1 MYEAAGDSGLLY
13 FFGSNR
19 SVASI
24 ILLTN
29 GISFA
34 IQCVLFLILGS
45 LADYG
50 TCKTQALSVD
60 IGLCFAGRPYIL
72 IFWSIVSFGVGFSW
86 LAVHTPDRWEAG
98 VALYMLGLIAYQL
111 SLTFWTSAFPGLAR
125 NTPEMRE
132 AAEKYEE
139 GQITRDEYDHED
151 MMQRNRIS
159 NVAFIAQSAGE
170 IIILAILVG
179 ILFALNV
186 NESTANNDYGLSV
199 VIAYCTG

>member
-1 MYEAAGDSGLLY
+1 
-13 FFGSNR
+13 
-19 SVASI
+19 
-24 ILLTN
+24 
-29 GISFA
+29 
-34 IQCVLFLILGS
+34 
-45 LADYG
+45 
-50 TCKTQALSVD
+50 
-60 IGLCFAGRPYIL
+60 
-72 IFWSIVSFGVGFSW
+72 
-86 LAVHTPDRWEAG
+86 
-98 VALYMLGLIAYQL
+98 MLGLIAYQL